1 MRKLLY
7 LFFILNAASVPL
19 FSQSE
24 DDQFMPAGLG
34 FSNQLEYSYDIK
46 LKREIFENWLNV
58 DYRKSIFSA
67 GVRFDLFQPNDP
79 DPSISRGKEKFAG
92 IDYKYLKAEFGN
104 TETGGEITVGNYYA
118 LFGRGMLLK
127 SYEDRFIRVDN
138 NLLGVKFLGR
148 YKGLTLTALTGMAE
162 NSQAERKDIIH
173 AADIDYH
180 LIKNIRLGASIA
192 SNQPDADGA
201 ARNSLLSIR
210 IQPNFWNFDFYG
222 EYGVRLNDD
231 IKEKKFKNKE
241 KFAGKAFYGGTNF
254 YFGNLAGLVE
264 YKYYDNF
271 SFTSNDGTIFYNTP
285 PAVRKEY
292 AYILLNRHPSPL
304 NANNEQGFQVELN
317 YGLSDDTYL
326 TANYGLTKTLPP
338 SSLYQRSIGINN
350 SVRTQLQE
358 FYLQA
363 QQTWN
368 DKFQTIAGFAYYE
381 ELDANTKSI
390 TPVLDNRFY
399 FDDINT
405 IRLIL
410 EHQQVTNRTTTENYY
425 DDVIMLEY
433 LRSPNLSISVVAE
446 VQSREPQVDRIV
458 RKVWGFLQ
466 IGYKF
471 WSHTDFSILF
481 GTRQAG
487 NICIGGIC
495 RYEPEFS
502 GMELKMTTR
511 F

>member
-1 MRKLLY
+1 MWKLFY
-7 LFFILNAASVPL
+7 LIVAAASIPL

-24 DDQFMPAGLG
+24 DELFMPAGLG

-67 GVRFDLFQPNDP
+67 GIRFDLFQPNDP
-79 DPSISRGKEKFAG
+79 DPSISRGKEKYAG
-92 IDYKYLKAEFGN
+92 VDYKYIKAEFGD

-127 SYEDRFIRVDN
+127 SYEDRSIRVDN

-148 YKGLTLTALTGMAE
+148 YKRFTLTALTGMAE
-162 NSQAERKDIIH
+162 NTQAERKDIIH
-173 AADIDYH
+173 AADIDYR
-180 LIKNIRLGASIA
+180 LIKNLRLGASIA
-192 SNQPDADGA
+192 SNQPDVEGA
-201 ARNSLLSIR
+201 ARNNLISFR

-222 EYGVRLNDD
+222 EYGVRFNND
-231 IKEKKFKNKE
+231 IKEKIFKNKE
-241 KFAGKAFYGGTNF
+241 DIVGKAFYGGVNF
-254 YFGNLAGLVE
+254 YFGNLAGLAE
-264 YKYYDNF
+264 YKYYDHF

-317 YGLSDDTYL
+317 YGLSEDTYL
-326 TANYGLTKTLPP
+326 TANYGLTKTLPS
-338 SSLYQRSIGINN
+338 SSLYQRTLGINN

-358 FYLQA
+358 FYVQA

-405 IRLIL
+405 LRLIL
-410 EHQQVTNRTTTENYY
+410 EHQQVTNRTTLENYY
-425 DDVIMLEY
+425 DDVVMLEY
-433 LRSPNLSISVVAE
+433 LRSPNLSLSIVAE
-446 VQSREPQVDRIV
+446 VQSREPQPDRIV
-458 RKVWGFLQ
+458 RKVWSFLR

-471 WSHTDFSILF
+471 WSHTDFSVLF